1 VTTAVHGTVR
11 LREVEED
18 DLPVFFEHQRD
29 PETISMAAFPPRDW
43 EAFMAHW
50 AKIMGDDTL
59 IARTILFDGQVA
71 GNIGSFERDG
81 EQEIGYML
89 GRDYWGKGIATRA
102 LSAFLRHVT
111 TRPLHAHVAKHNVA
125 SMRVLEKN
133 GFTLSREDKE
143 FLPEE
148 GVEGFVFELRST

>member
-1 VTTAVHGTVR
+1 MRGTVR
-11 LREVEED
+11 LRDVAEA

-29 PETISMAAFPPRDW
+29 PETIEMAAFPPRER

-50 AKIMGDDTL
+50 AKIMGDDTV
-59 IARTILFDGQVA
+59 ITSTILFDGEVA
-71 GNIGSFERDG
+71 GNVVSFERDG
-81 EQEIGYML
+81 EREIGYML

-111 TRPLHAHVAKHNVA
+111 VRPLHAHVAKHNVA

-133 GFTLSREDKE
+133 GFTLSGEDKE
-143 FLPEE
+143 FLPDA

>member
-1 VTTAVHGTVR
+1 MVHGTVR
-11 LREVEED
+11 LREVEEA

-29 PETISMAAFPPRDW
+29 PETIEMAASPTRER

-50 AKIMGDDTL
+50 AKIMGDDTGV
-59 IARTILFDGQVA
+59 ARTILFDGNLV
-71 GNIGSFERDG
+71 SFERDG
-81 EQEIGYML
+81 EREIGYML

-111 TRPLHAHVAKHNVA
+111 MRPLHAHVAKHNVA
-125 SMRVLEKN
+125 SIRVLEKN
-133 GFTLSREDKE
+133 GFTLSGEDKE
-143 FLPEE
+143 FLPEA